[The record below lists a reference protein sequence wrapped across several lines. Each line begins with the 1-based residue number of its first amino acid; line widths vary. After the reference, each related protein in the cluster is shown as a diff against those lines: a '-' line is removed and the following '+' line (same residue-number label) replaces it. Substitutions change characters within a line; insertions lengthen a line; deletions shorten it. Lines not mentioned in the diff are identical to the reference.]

1 MMGVCKQTGH
11 VTINLGSADLASKKA
26 EEIEELLNSALKVT
40 IQVPIRHCSSYLDMI
55 SDYLDAS
62 YAFETLA
69 KLGTTSILRR
79 VSAQSSYS
87 SLFEIDI
94 SGFSSANLSYA
105 LKSLSLAVRYPENDE
120 VANSQSFNQIRDSV
134 LRHEFE
140 MLDTPLRFPDI
151 VEDYFSNLIN
161 GAYYECGRTTFGHQ
175 LNDYPERE
183 YGFWESAY
191 CAGTEDKILISRN
204 VWIVPSSVKIS
215 NALET
220 FGYSKESVLLDAEFV
235 HCKNTSYVLA
245 EDKVIEVPLGSVVQA
260 LACYSEYSSDKE
272 DFQERLGNLH
282 SELFI
287 STPEIEQI
295 RAEASKFAR
304 QVVHDAPDFTDR
316 ESRASVLIS
325 EFSDFV
331 VFKFSSCSVVLFDIL
346 PLSNMQAKNVGT
358 VLTSISSGIFDE
370 LTISKECDV
379 DWLSIDEEIFEQLC
393 WNIIYHHSKFDRN
406 TIRKLGKSKSRD
418 GGRDIE
424 IWTNASAGSPPKK
437 FIFQC
442 KYTKRTDHSVSANN
456 VGSISDVIDQ
466 YGAHGYGLM
475 CNCYID
481 ATLLDRLD
489 GIAQNRNIT
498 RETWDRFQI
507 EKFLS
512 RHPTLSDKFF

>member
-1 MMGVCKQTGH
+1 MMGACEKTSH
-11 VTINLGSADLASKKA
+11 VTINLDSPDLASMSSK
-26 EEIEELLNSALKVT
+26 EIEELVESAPTVT
-40 IQVPIRHCSSYLDMI
+40 VQVPIRRCWSYLDMI

-69 KLGTTSILRR
+69 KLGNTSIMRR
-79 VSAQSSYS
+79 VSMQPYAYI
-87 SLFEIDI
+87 FEIDI
-94 SGFSSANLSYA
+94 SYFSPIRLSAS
-105 LKSLSLAVRYPENDE
+105 LKNLSLAVRSPEDDE
-120 VANSQSFNQIRDSV
+120 IANSDVFHQVRDSV
-134 LRHEFE
+134 LQHEFQ
-140 MLDTPLRFPDI
+140 MLDNPLHYPDI

-175 LNDYPERE
+175 LRDHPERE

-191 CAGTEDKILISRN
+191 CAGEKDKILISRN
-204 VWIVPSSVKIS
+204 AWIVPSSIHIS
-215 NALET
+215 DALEI

-235 HCKNTSYVLA
+235 HCKNTSYTLA
-245 EDKVIEVPLGSVVQA
+245 EDKVIEFPLGSLVQA
-260 LACYSEYSSDKE
+260 LACYSEYSSDKD
-272 DFQERLGNLH
+272 DFEERLGNLH
-282 SELFI
+282 SELFV
-287 STPEIEQI
+287 STPEIKQF
-295 RAEASKFAR
+295 RAETSKFAQ
-304 QVVHDAPDFTDR
+304 QVGYDDPDFTGR

-346 PLSNMQAKNVGT
+346 PLSNLQAKSVGT
-358 VLTSISSGIFDE
+358 VLTSISSGIFDG
-370 LTISKECDV
+370 LQISQECEV

-512 RHPTLSDKFF
+512 RHPTLSEKFFA